1 MANEMEASPNSETG
15 RESTASVEVPRPT
28 VAPLV
33 LSLGIVLLT
42 SAAIF
47 GLAFLVVGGVVLV
60 AGMGLWV
67 VSLIPGRGHMHEEVA
82 AIDRLPR
89 PVTSERP
96 HVERLLPSTPGY
108 RVQLPQKVQPISA
121 GVKGGL
127 VGGLVMPV
135 PALIYS
141 LLNGH
146 GIWYP
151 LNLLAGMLL
160 PGVEDMS
167 VKELEQFHLSL
178 FVSGIVIHAMMVLV
192 LGLIYGVLLPTL
204 PDIPGE
210 AAWGGLL
217 MPLLWSGISFI
228 AMGVVNPAVQK
239 GVSWPWFMM
248 SQFVFGVVAAIIVH
262 RTRYL
267 GALRAGVIGG
277 AIGGVLMTGP
287 AILWGIGS
295 GGGIWY
301 PVNLLAGMV
310 VPGLGEVSPVE
321 LDRFHPNWFVAAVI
335 IHAGLCIGFGIIYG
349 LFLHKLPRISGALT
363 WGGLLFPIIW
373 TGVSFGL
380 MGIVNPVLQQKV
392 DWPWFVVS
400 QFVFGATAAYVVGR
414 SEMISIPPAGSGVPQ
429 PTVVV

>member
-1 MANEMEASPNSETG
+1 MANEMEPIPNAETG
-15 RESTASVEVPRPT
+15 PEPYASVEMPRPT
-28 VAPLV
+28 VAPMV
-33 LSLGIVLLT
+33 LSLGIILLA
-42 SAAIF
+42 SGAIF
-47 GLAFLVVGGVVLV
+47 GLAFLIVGGLVFV
-60 AGMGLWV
+60 AGLGLWV
-67 VSLIPGRGHMHEEVA
+67 VSLIPGRGHMHEELEA
-82 AIDRLPR
+82 RDRLPR
-89 PVTSERP
+89 PITSERT

-146 GIWYP
+146 WIWYP
-151 LNLLAGMLL
+151 VNLLAGMLL
-160 PGVEDMS
+160 PSVGDMS
-167 VKELEQFHLSL
+167 IEDLEQFHLRL
-178 FVSGIVIHAMMVLV
+178 FVSGVVIHAMMVLV

-210 AAWGGLL
+210 AVWGGLM

-228 AMGVVNPAVQK
+228 AMGMVNPAVQK
-239 GVSWPWFMM
+239 GVSWLWFMM
-248 SQFVFGVVAAIIVH
+248 SQFVFGVVAATVVH

-267 GALRAGVIGG
+267 GPLRAGLTGG

-287 AILWGIGS
+287 AIFWGLRS
-295 GGGIWY
+295 GHGVWY
-301 PVNLLAGMV
+301 PVNLLAGMI
-310 VPGLGEVSPVE
+310 VPGLGNVSPEE

-335 IHAGLCIGFGIIYG
+335 IHAGLCVGFGIIYG

-363 WGGLLFPIIW
+363 WGGLLFPLLW
-373 TGVSFGL
+373 TGISFGL
-380 MGIVNPVLQQKV
+380 MGIVNPVLQEKV

-400 QFVFGATAAYVVGR
+400 QFVFGATAAYVVSR